1 MLRTLELHL
10 DGDRIVGRF
19 THLTAGYFEIEMV
32 EPLHGEVY
40 GHSHRYMMEGLAFA
54 AGHGRRYLDATG
66 AETPLLLE
74 DVERALRRY
83 LPRARF
89 VAEERD
95 RLLVRRERIVARLEA
110 AALAV
115 GPLEEAAYQTELLIL
130 DEQRKAGMSW
140 KGVDRRKAALERRRE
155 VTRQVAE
162 LWPVRLVQHVR
173 DRYHVEITE
182 YELVTLLGRPD
193 RPGPGQPGETG
204 TVKLEHRSRR

>member
-19 THLTAGYFEIEMV
+19 TQLSAGYFEIEIV
-32 EPLHGEVY
+32 EPLQGEVY
-40 GHSHRYMMEGLAFA
+40 GHSHRFMMEGLAFA

-66 AETPLLLE
+66 AETPLLMK

-95 RLLVRRERIVARLEA
+95 RLLARRERIVARLEA

-115 GPLEEAAYQTELLIL
+115 GPLDEAAYQAELLIL
-130 DEQRKAGMSW
+130 ETQRQAGMSW
-140 KGVDRRKAALERRRE
+140 KGVDRRKQALERRRE
-155 VTRQVAE
+155 VTRQVTE
-162 LWPVRLVQHVR
+162 LWPVRLVQHVQ
-173 DRYHVEITE
+173 DRYGMELTGR
-182 YELVTLLGRPD
+182 ELVTLLGSPD
-193 RPGPGQPGETG
+193 RPGQGRPGEIS
-204 TVKLEHRSRR
+204 TVEPEHRSRR